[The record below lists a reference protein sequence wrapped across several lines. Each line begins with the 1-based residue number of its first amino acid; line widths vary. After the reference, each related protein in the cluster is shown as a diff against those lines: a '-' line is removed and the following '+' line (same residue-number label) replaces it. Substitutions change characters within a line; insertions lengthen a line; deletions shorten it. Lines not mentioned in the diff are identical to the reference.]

1 MGYADGDR
9 VGGTDGELLGIV
21 DGVYDGWTLGAWILG
36 AEVDGTKVGV
46 ALQGR

>member
-21 DGVYDGWTLGAWILG
+21 DGVYDGWTLGA
-36 AEVDGTKVGV
+36 EVDGTKVGV